1 VTHGQV
7 PVMVRWL
14 TECGVN
20 AEGFATEFAAEGEP
34 ESLPAADAAAG

>member
-1 VTHGQV
+1 
-7 PVMVRWL
+7 MVRWL